1 MKNLLLLT
9 LLSISSLTYAA
20 PFKDKSNAA
29 CNIKLG
35 PNTYNGDCIIRY
47 NNYEKSWMVFEP
59 NDQELFTD
67 VHYLNMKV
75 TGIATR
81 EVTTM
86 AWDDVIDY
94 GEVRK
99 VNDNCYA
106 SSKLRICYKM
116 K

>member
-1 MKNLLLLT
+1 MKKILLAMVLT
-9 LLSISSLTYAA
+9 MVSAMA
-20 PFKDKSNAA
+20 FADKPNAA

-47 NNYEKSWMVFEP
+47 NNHEKSWMVFEP
-59 NDQELFTD
+59 NDKELFTD